1 MVIMKK
7 NRALALTAA
16 AVAVT
21 FVVAGCSSSGSADA
35 GSGSETAETGPI
47 KIGGV
52 FPLTGGAAANG
63 DWAKLGAEIA
73 VEEIN
78 EAGGI
83 DGRQVEL
90 LLGDDQLVP
99 TNSVTEITRLINQEK
114 VDVVLGPLASDPVL
128 ATLPVIQSSKIPNIM
143 GAGSEKVTPE
153 IAPYS
158 FSWTMNATTQATEM
172 VNAAIAEGAKS
183 IAILNDAGT
192 QGRTAAEAMKKR
204 IEETDLVLTGTQEMT
219 IDNTDVT
226 PQLLSLRNGEP
237 DAVLLFPVTSTD
249 TARVLQQ
256 LDEVNWDVRVIGSYG
271 TTFSGAVKA
280 IAGEDAYK
288 NTRAITFASFSA
300 CSVDEVPETTSS
312 FVEKVHAYDE
322 KRAST
327 AAFDGVAQTY
337 DAVYLMK
344 AAIEATG
351 STDAQKISDWILS
364 DGSTWAEGS
373 NLVNQ
378 AIEPSKTSHFLYGSS
393 ALALVDPG
401 TQVAPSIFQ
410 RVDCD

>member
-1 MVIMKK
+1 MAINKK
-7 NRALALTAA
+7 SRALVATAA
-16 AVAVT
+16 AVLIALAT
-21 FVVAGCSSSGSADA
+21 AGCSSGGDA
-35 GSGSETAETGPI
+35 GGESGGAPI

-78 EAGGI
+78 EDGGI

-90 LLGDDQLVP
+90 VLGDDELTP
-99 TNSVTEITRLINQEK
+99 TKSVTEMTRLINQEG

-128 ATLPVIQSSKIPNIM
+128 ATLPLIQQSQTPNIM
-143 GAGSEKVTPE
+143 GAGSEKVTPD

-158 FSWTMNATTQATEM
+158 FSWTMNASTQATEM
-172 VNAAIAEGAKS
+172 VNAAIAQGAKS
-183 IAILNDAGT
+183 VAILNDAGT
-192 QGRTAAEAMKKR
+192 QGRTAAAAMIER
-204 IEETDLVLTGTQEMT
+204 IEEAGLTLTSEQEMT
-219 IDNTDVT
+219 IDNTDLT
-226 PQLLSLRNGEP
+226 PQLLSLRGGNP
-237 DAVLLFPVTSTD
+237 DALLLFPVTATD
-249 TARVLQQ
+249 TGRVLQQ
-256 LDEVNWDVRVIGSYG
+256 LDQLAWDVPVVGSYG
-271 TTFSGAVKA
+271 TTFADAVKK

-288 NTRAITFASFSA
+288 NTTAITFASFSA
-300 CSVDEVPETTSS
+300 CSADTVPETTAS
-312 FVEKVHAYDE
+312 FVERVNAFDE

-351 STDAQKISDWILS
+351 GTDAQKIAEWVMS
-364 DGSTWAEGS
+364 DGAAWAEGS

-378 AIEPSKTSHFLYGSS
+378 SISPSADSHFLYGPE
-393 ALALVDPG
+393 ALALVNPG

-410 RVDCD
+410 RVGC

>member
-1 MVIMKK
+1 MTINKK
-7 NRALALTAA
+7 GRMLAVSAA
-16 AVAVT
+16 AVVIALVA
-21 FVVAGCSSSGSADA
+21 AGCSGDAESGNEL
-35 GSGSETAETGPI
+35 GGEPI

-73 VEEIN
+73 VQEIN
-78 EAGGI
+78 EDGGI
-83 DGRQVEL
+83 DGRKVEL
-90 LLGDDQLVP
+90 VLGDDELTP
-99 TNSVTEITRLINQEK
+99 TKSVTEMTRLINQEK

-128 ATLPVIQSSKIPNIM
+128 ATLPLIQQSQTPSVM

-158 FSWTMNATTQATEM
+158 FSWTMNASTQATEM
-172 VNAAIAEGAKS
+172 VNAAIAQGAKS
-183 IAILNDAGT
+183 VAILNDAGT
-192 QGRTAAEAMKKR
+192 QGRTAAAAMIKR
-204 IEETDLVLTGTQEMT
+204 IEEAGLTLTGEQEMT
-219 IDNTDVT
+219 IDNTDLT
-226 PQLLSLRNGEP
+226 PQLLSLRGGSP
-237 DAVLLFPVTSTD
+237 DAVLLFPVTATD
-249 TARVLQQ
+249 TGRVLQQ
-256 LDEVNWDVRVIGSYG
+256 LDQLGWDVPVVGSYG
-271 TTFSGAVKA
+271 TTFADAVKK

-288 NTRAITFASFSA
+288 NTTAVTFASFSA
-300 CSVDEVPETTSS
+300 CSADTVPETTAS
-312 FVEKVHAYDE
+312 FVERVNAFDE

-351 STDAQKISDWILS
+351 GTDAQKISEWIISGGADWAL
-364 DGSTWAEGS
+364 GSS
-373 NLVNQ
+373 LVNQ
-378 AIEPSKTSHFLYGSS
+378 SISPSTTSHFLYGPD

-410 RVDCD
+410 RVDC

>member
-1 MVIMKK
+1 MAINKK
-7 NRALALTAA
+7 SRALAASAA
-16 AVAVT
+16 AVLIALVA
-21 FVVAGCSSSGSADA
+21 AGCSGGADA
-35 GSGSETAETGPI
+35 GNGASGGGTI

-73 VEEIN
+73 VDEIN
-78 EAGGI
+78 ENGGI

-90 LLGDDQLVP
+90 VLGDDELTP
-99 TNSVTEITRLINQEK
+99 TKSVTEMTRLINQEK

-128 ATLPVIQSSKIPNIM
+128 ATLPLIQQSQTPNIM
-143 GAGSEKVTPE
+143 GAGSEKVTPD

-158 FSWTMNATTQATEM
+158 FSWTMNASTQATEM
-172 VNAAIAEGAKS
+172 VNAAIAQGAKS
-183 IAILNDAGT
+183 VAILNDAGT
-192 QGRTAAEAMKKR
+192 QGRTAAGAMMTR
-204 IEETDLVLTGTQEMT
+204 IEEAGLTLTGEQEMT
-219 IDNTDVT
+219 IDNTDLT
-226 PQLLSLRNGEP
+226 PQLLSLRGGNP
-237 DAVLLFPVTSTD
+237 DALLLFPVTSTD
-249 TARVLQQ
+249 TGRVLQQ
-256 LDEVNWDVRVIGSYG
+256 LDQLDWDVPVVGSYG
-271 TTFSGAVKA
+271 TTFADAVKK

-288 NTRAITFASFSA
+288 NTTAITFASFSA
-300 CSVDEVPETTSS
+300 CSTDTVPETTAT
-312 FVEKVHAYDE
+312 FVDRVNAFDE

-351 STDAQKISDWILS
+351 GTDAQKISEWIMS
-364 DGSTWAEGS
+364 DGAGWAKGS

-378 AIEPSKTSHFLYGSS
+378 SISPSAKSHFLYGPE
-393 ALALVDPG
+393 ALALVNPG

-410 RVDCD
+410 RVGC